1 MKFSITDF
9 FIFCAVEAVNI
20 LNNSALKER
29 GVLQMDFG
37 ANKTPVEITKKDAFG
52 WTYFREIYS
61 GVNKK

>member
-52 WTYFREIYS
+52 
-61 GVNKK
+61 